1 MAHSFLGAVGILI
14 LIPFSILFGYP
25 LYVGFQKLNIQS
37 ELYHGYIDSRS
48 LEFFIFHQRFGST
61 KPKKEEEE

>member
-1 MAHSFLGAVGILI
+1 MAHSFLRAVGILI

-37 ELYHGYIDSRS
+37 ELYHGYIDFA
-48 LEFFIFHQRFGST
+48 FFGIFIIFISALLY
-61 KPKKEEEE
+61 